1 MSFEMDSD
9 QGKLFVGGIS
19 WETTEEKLREYFQT
33 YGDVRETVI
42 MKDKATGKARGF
54 GFVIF
59 SDPAVADEVVVQ
71 KHTIDGRQVPFLF
84 AALQYRLGCCLM
96 LGW

>member
-84 AALQYRLGCCLM
+84 AALQYHLVFCLM
-96 LGW
+96 LG

>member
-84 AALQYRLGCCLM
+84 AALQYRLVCCLM

>member
-71 KHTIDGRQVPFLF
+71 KHTIDGRQVSFLF
-84 AALQYRLGCCLM
+84 AALQYRLVCCLM